1 MLLSGY
7 SCSAD
12 SFARYLAGQ
21 FSPVFLKGRLPLFT
35 NFTKSKST
43 KAGPSRSVLLAA
55 PKELCLFV
63 CGRKRAFDV
72 IYWSRPF
79 CGPVLEI
86 FRVVMS
92 CSFPHVKIFRLE
104 LFTSNFLKNG
114 PKTSQNNFG
123 WLYRARAVLSML
135 FSGYS
140 CSADPFA
147 RYRAGQFSPVLVHG
161 RKLPTKCR
169 ITLKFCPKTTL
180 AGCIAP
186 AKSFQHYLLGTG
198 LLRTRSRDSVLLVNG
213 ASARRLFCIA
223 PSVGR
228 CWR

>member
-1 MLLSGY
+1 
-7 SCSAD
+7 
-12 SFARYLAGQ
+12 
-21 FSPVFLKGRLPLFT
+21 
-35 NFTKSKST
+35 
-43 KAGPSRSVLLAA
+43 
-55 PKELCLFV
+55 
-63 CGRKRAFDV
+63 
-72 IYWSRPF
+72 
-79 CGPVLEI
+79 
-86 FRVVMS
+86 MS
-92 CSFPHVKIFRLE
+92 YSFPHVKIFRLE
-104 LFTSNFLKNG
+104 QFTSKSLENG
-114 PKTSQNNFG
+114 PKTSQNNIG
-123 WLYRARAVLSML
+123 WLFSARAVLSMI

-147 RYRAGQFSPVLVHG
+147 RYRAGQFSPVLVRG
-161 RKLPTKCR
+161 RKLPTKSR

-228 CWR
+228 CWRWLPHLLVLTSVGPILPFGAAVLKILLELLLLLLIGVNYYYTTGRVVTIQT

>member
-1 MLLSGY
+1 
-7 SCSAD
+7 
-12 SFARYLAGQ
+12 
-21 FSPVFLKGRLPLFT
+21 
-35 NFTKSKST
+35 
-43 KAGPSRSVLLAA
+43 
-55 PKELCLFV
+55 
-63 CGRKRAFDV
+63 
-72 IYWSRPF
+72 
-79 CGPVLEI
+79 
-86 FRVVMS
+86 MS

-104 LFTSNFLKNG
+104 QFTSNFLKNG

-161 RKLPTKCR
+161 RKLPTKSR

-198 LLRTRSRDSVLLVNG
+198 LLRTRSRDSVLLVIGRQRPMTFLYCSKCRALLALTPPFTSIDKCWTDSAIWRHRTKDTTRATTTTTNRCKLLLYNWQSCNNPNLKLFHLCG
-213 ASARRLFCIA
+213 A
-223 PSVGR
+223 G
-228 CWR
+228 